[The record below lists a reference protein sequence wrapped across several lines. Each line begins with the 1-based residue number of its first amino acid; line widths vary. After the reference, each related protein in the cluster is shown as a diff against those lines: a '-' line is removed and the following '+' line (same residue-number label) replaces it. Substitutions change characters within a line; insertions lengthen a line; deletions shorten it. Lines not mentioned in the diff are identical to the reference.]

1 MDDLLSYVF
10 KKNDGI
16 RQLSLSDVSAEVE
29 KKYMIRILKTTWVN
43 KTRASEMLGLRRKLY
58 FPLEKHK
65 ILFIYLIIQF
75 V

>member
-29 KKYMIRILKTTWVN
+29 KKYIIRILKTTGVN

-58 FPLEKHK
+58 FPP
-65 ILFIYLIIQF
+65 
-75 V
+75 